1 MSAFRMII
9 FFLIG
14 HSASALAQSSYPVIE
29 KEVQQARDQERL
41 VILNMELVAEHQE
54 LVKARGELASNPTK
68 ELQAKAHRH
77 DENIKAL
84 QRELRGI
91 GSAQGSSSA
100 PLRVVAVAKRL
111 PEPSQARSPTALAT
125 YWNPYN
131 RAAETRPATDSS
143 TTLRREAP

>member
-14 HSASALAQSSYPVIE
+14 HSASALAQSPYPVID
-29 KEVQQARDQERL
+29 KEVQQTRDQERL
-41 VILNMELVAEHQE
+41 VILNTELVAEHQE
-54 LVKARGELASNPTK
+54 LAKARGELASNPTK

-77 DENIKAL
+77 NESIKAL
-84 QRELRGI
+84 QREVRGI
-91 GSAQGSSSA
+91 GSAQASPSA
-100 PLRVVAVAKRL
+100 SLRVVAVAKR
-111 PEPSQARSPTALAT
+111 PPGPSPARSPTALAT

-131 RAAETRPATDSS
+131 RAAETRPPIDSS